1 MSNIQE
7 VWWRP
12 GGRSPFALDPTKRR
26 LPQIASIVGQ
36 SLIIF
41 GGPLIGLMTIRSYP
55 FLIEDRTIYI
65 VGLAGIVFWFVA
77 SFVLFGNKSFP
88 RGMLAFLKLQF
99 RAGFGLCMTFLIVGI
114 VGIANGY
121 RTPLISRDVAV
132 VAKHTTRQSDPANRT
147 YYVAIRAWSPSRT
160 VVELS
165 TRREVYDRLAVPVTA
180 IDTPE
185 AELEAMSDRAFVR
198 LIVGQGRLGLEWLK
212 GIEPP

>member
-1 MSNIQE
+1 MSSTDQ

-12 GGRSPFALDPTKRR
+12 GGRSPFALDPHKPFW
-26 LPQIASIVGQ
+26 PQIGSAIGQ

-41 GGPLIGLMTIRSYP
+41 GGPAIGLVAINHYP
-55 FLIEDRTIYI
+55 FLIADRTIY
-65 VGLAGIVFWFVA
+65 VGGGTGIVFWFLA
-77 SFVLFGNKSFP
+77 SFAMFGSKSFP
-88 RGMLAFLKLQF
+88 RGMPQFLRLQF
-99 RAGFGLCMTFLIVGI
+99 RAGFALCMTFLLVG
-114 VGIANGY
+114 VFGIANGY
-121 RTPLISRDVAV
+121 DTPLISRDVAV
-132 VAKHTTRQSDPANRT
+132 VAKHPTRQSDPANRT
-147 YYVAIRAWSPSRT
+147 YYVAIRAWSPLRT

>member
-1 MSNIQE
+1 M
-7 VWWRP
+7 
-12 GGRSPFALDPTKRR
+12 
-26 LPQIASIVGQ
+26 
-36 SLIIF
+36 
-41 GGPLIGLMTIRSYP
+41 
-55 FLIEDRTIYI
+55 
-65 VGLAGIVFWFVA
+65 
-77 SFVLFGNKSFP
+77 
-88 RGMLAFLKLQF
+88 
-99 RAGFGLCMTFLIVGI
+99 
-114 VGIANGY
+114 
-121 RTPLISRDVAV
+121 ISRDVAV

-147 YYVAIRAWSPSRT
+147 YYVAIRAWSPLRT

>member
-1 MSNIQE
+1 MSSTDQ

-12 GGRSPFALDPTKRR
+12 GGRSPFALDPHKPFW
-26 LPQIASIVGQ
+26 PQIGSAIGQ

-41 GGPLIGLMTIRSYP
+41 GGPAIGLVAINHYP
-55 FLIEDRTIYI
+55 FLIADRTIY
-65 VGLAGIVFWFVA
+65 VGGGTGIVFWFLA
-77 SFVLFGNKSFP
+77 SFAMFGSKSFP
-88 RGMLAFLKLQF
+88 RGMPQFLRLQF
-99 RAGFGLCMTFLIVGI
+99 RAGFALCMTFLLVG
-114 VGIANGY
+114 VFGIANGY
-121 RTPLISRDVAV
+121 DTPLISRDVAV
-132 VAKHTTRQSDPANRT
+132 VAKHPTRQSDPANRT
-147 YYVAIRAWSPSRT
+147 YYVAIRAWSPLRT

-185 AELEAMSDRAFVR
+185 AELEAISDRAFVR